1 MPKSPIRRK
10 TVYTPQPN
18 KSAADLP
25 SPRWLAPT
33 MIGFFLFG
41 LLWVVIYYIT
51 RGEWPISALNNYSYN
66 GRNLT
71 VNEARPKTAGGGGG
85 YGAGGGGDRR
95 RSEPRW

>member
-1 MPKSPIRRK
+1 MEHPVPKSPIRRK

-51 RGEWPISALNNYSYN
+51 RGDWPISALNNW
-66 GRNLT
+66 NLLVGFGFMGIGFILST
-71 VNEARPKTAGGGGG
+71 
-85 YGAGGGGDRR
+85 
-95 RSEPRW
+95 RWK

>member
-51 RGEWPISALNNYSYN
+51 RGEWPISALNNW
-66 GRNLT
+66 NLLVGFGFMGIGFILST
-71 VNEARPKTAGGGGG
+71 
-85 YGAGGGGDRR
+85 
-95 RSEPRW
+95 RWK

>member
-1 MPKSPIRRK
+1 MPKSPIRRR
-10 TVYTPQPN
+10 TVYTPQPS

-51 RGEWPISALNNYSYN
+51 RGDWPVSAFNNW
-66 GRNLT
+66 NLVVGFGFMGIGFILST
-71 VNEARPKTAGGGGG
+71 
-85 YGAGGGGDRR
+85 
-95 RSEPRW
+95 RWK